1 MKFGTIIRRR
11 RSDLGLTQDEVAQ
24 RAGISKPYVSNIETG
39 KAKNPPSD
47 TVLRS
52 LAEALEMDS
61 SELIQA
67 AQIQRT
73 PKDVRRR
80 HVALEA
86 ELSKLREVVRELLR
100 ARPLDEIDAPLPEA
114 PDDLLRES
122 SDVESLYVGPAV
134 PVINHV
140 AAGYPQDFTDL
151 DYPAG
156 VADEYVR
163 CPDVRDPQAFA
174 ARVCGDSMEPKYHEG
189 DIVVFSPN
197 TPAKPGDDCFV
208 RFGEGEGTTFK
219 RFYPDDENS
228 IRLQPLNDAH
238 RPQIHNVTNITGLWP
253 AVYRIERIRR

>member
-1 MKFGTIIRRR
+1 M
-11 RSDLGLTQDEVAQ
+11 E
-24 RAGISKPYVSNIETG
+24 
-39 KAKNPPSD
+39 
-47 TVLRS
+47 
-52 LAEALEMDS
+52 
-61 SELIQA
+61 
-67 AQIQRT
+67 RT

-100 ARPLDEIDAPLPEA
+100 THPMDEDAPPPGLDLPNAADE
-114 PDDLLRES
+114 LLRES
-122 SDVESLYVGPAV
+122 AAAESFCVGPAV

-156 VADEYVR
+156 IADEYVR

-197 TPAKPGDDCFV
+197 TPARPGDDCFV
-208 RFGEGEGTTFK
+208 RFGAGDGTTFK
-219 RFYPDDENS
+219 RFYQDDEQTV
-228 IRLQPLNDAH
+228 RLQPLNDAH
-238 RPQIHNVTNITGLWP
+238 RPQIHPAESITGLWP
-253 AVYRIERIRR
+253 AVYRIERLRR